1 MDRKG
6 RIQCA
11 VLILCLIMA
20 AQACQ
25 TEKEQLVRCLISF
38 EDYGYP
44 VKSDDPD
51 EDRISDISLMVFDE
65 RGDAEKC
72 IWLPQVQEDISLE
85 LVKGKSYSFRVCANF
100 GYQVYADHID
110 ELEELTYH
118 MAYPDEYR
126 EGIPM
131 CAAADDIR
139 VGNDGKVSLSLVR
152 LMSRISLRIDRRKL
166 DEDVEMYVRS
176 VTIGNC
182 PRSVKVFT
190 PSSVKNPDQ
199 CFAVGFSKDDYQT
212 SVLNTTMAD
221 GKSGEISLYMLENMQ
236 GQMKHPVSSDDMK
249 QFEEDDPMRDI
260 CSYVEM
266 EIDYLSS
273 DKYSESPLVY
283 RFYLGEDRNN
293 LDVERNCSYSI
304 TVTPEGEGLSGHGW
318 RIDKSGIRNDGPVYF
333 HAYPSGYIN
342 GDIGDRIHIWCE
354 FSPPDTQFDVGRK
367 YMEDDRRNGI
377 YDYVMDDDGHGATLT
392 LTGPG
397 TGLIY
402 MEAGEPINDAA
413 LFIIEV
419 NTPKD

>member
-6 RIQCA
+6 RIQCK

-20 AQACQ
+20 SQACQ
-25 TEKEQLVRCLISF
+25 TEKGQLVRCLVSF

-44 VKSDDPD
+44 VKSIDPD

-72 IWLPQVQEDISLE
+72 IWMPQARESISLE
-85 LVKGKSYSFRVCANF
+85 LTKGKSYSFRACVNF

-131 CAAADDIR
+131 YAAADDIR
-139 VGNDGKVSLSLVR
+139 AGNDGRISLSLVR
-152 LMSRISLRIDRRKL
+152 LMSRISLRIDRRRL
-166 DEDVEMYVRS
+166 DDDVEMYVRN

-190 PSSVKNPDQ
+190 PSSVKNQDQ

-212 SVLNTTMAD
+212 SALNTTMAD

-236 GQMKHPVSSDDMK
+236 GRMKHPVVSDDMK
-249 QFEEDDPMRDI
+249 QFEDDDPMRDV

-266 EIDYLSS
+266 EIEYLSS
-273 DKYSESPLVY
+273 DRHSESPLIY

-293 LDVERNCSYSI
+293 LDVERNCCYCI
-304 TVTPEGEGLSGHGW
+304 TVTPEGEGLSDDGW
-318 RIDKSGIRNDGPVYF
+318 RIDKSGIRDNGPVYL

-354 FSPPDTQFDVGRK
+354 LSPSDAPFDAGMK

-377 YDYVMDDDGHGATLT
+377 YDYVIDDDGHGATLT

-402 MEAGEPINDAA
+402 MEAGNPINDAA